1 MEVACR
7 FIISWKLTGTA
18 QYAIMQMESLKRLHS
33 AGRNKMALGFSTSYT
48 LQKCKGGG
56 IMSDYEMLSLV
67 CVIISLVLIAIDLG
81 RNIGNSNKK

>member
-1 MEVACR
+1 MLDIPTELEIDAST
-7 FIISWKLTGTA
+7 IIC
-18 QYAIMQMESLKRLHS
+18 YNAIEAFEKRLLL